1 MFRAAQSL
9 SILPPFQEQFQFA
22 LCFQQTHFL
31 LQASLA
37 SHPSLGI
44 RSGFSHFHTS
54 GRRRSSTSKAAG
66 HHPKHGSLAHLISLN
81 PQGEELELRFCHDTL
96 ARIPLELPLLL
107 ACQEARAIAL
117 TWAYN
122 QYGVIVRRN
131 GISKIFGF
139 SRDVLYISLAAF
151 DEFCKDPY
159 DKWETDLNSD
169 RTFMSPSSVRKITVH
184 AEMFDDLWNTY
195 SFGLMLV
202 SI

>member
-1 MFRAAQSL
+1 MFSADTFSFTSFTSLPPELRNQIWIQSL
-9 SILPPFQEQFQFA
+9 PHIGPAAFIYKQGCWTSSK
-22 LCFQQTHFL
+22 TWV
-31 LQASLA
+31 
-37 SHPSLGI
+37 
-44 RSGFSHFHTS
+44 FSAPDFS
-54 GRRRSSTSKAAG
+54 Q
-66 HHPKHGSLAHLISLN
+66 

-122 QYGVIVRRN
+122 QYGAIVRRN